1 MGVSQGSVLGPI
13 LYLLYTAPLVEIM
26 RSHGLDYHFYA
37 DDTQLYISFK
47 DCDVDVARLRVANS
61 VADICHWMDVN
72 ELKLNHDKTEIILI
86 YSRYHT
92 RPLFSYFSM
101 DNERLTTIANAR
113 SLDDN
118 MLFDV
123 HVSDICRS
131 SFNQLRNLSKIRKV
145 SHTGV

>member
-1 MGVSQGSVLGPI
+1 M
-13 LYLLYTAPLVEIM
+13 YLLYTSPLAEIM

-72 ELKLNHDKTEIILI
+72 ELKLNHDKTEIMLI
-86 YSRYHT
+86 YSKYHF

-101 DNERLTTIANAR
+101 GNERLTTTANAR

-118 MLFDV
+118 IKLFDV